1 MYKIMENHEYNWTF
15 SSVGGSVRVLI
26 KSGEDIEHLH
36 ELDRKMWT
44 VLSCPIQDLE
54 FDAATLK
61 YIDSNGDG
69 LIHVDEVIEASK
81 WICSLLKNT
90 DELLEG
96 KAEMPLD
103 SFNTDHPEGNTL
115 QKSAKQI
122 LRNLGLKKTGISI
135 EDTADNAKIFAETA
149 FNGDG
154 IITEFSSK
162 ELAELIKKIAEISG
176 GALDRSGVQGITA
189 EQIEAFYNACADY
202 AAWKKAEKAPHGE
215 ATEAAKAA
223 IEGVKAKVEDF
234 FMRCKL
240 ISFDPEAEAAV
251 DVDIDKI
258 KEISAQDLGVKTE
271 DIASYPLARPNAK
284 GILPLEEGINPAWQS
299 AMAQLKS
306 LLFPKE
312 KSINES
318 KWAEALASFEPYLAW
333 LGEKKGE
340 EVEGLGIE
348 EIEKIL
354 SQNKKAA
361 LLELVD
367 KDKAVEAEALS
378 IETVDKVLHLYKN
391 FYSFLNNYV
400 VFKDFYSSENKA
412 MFQAGQLYID
422 QRRCDLCIKVS
433 DMGKQGDMAGLSGM
447 YILYCACVSKTTGK
461 SFNIAA
467 VLTNGDIDG
476 LRIGKNAIF
485 YDRAGEVYDACVIK
499 IIDNSVSLRQAWWAP
514 YRKFGK
520 WMSERF
526 TKKMDEKNEKG
537 FATLT
542 EAAEKAPAAGAPAAA
557 APAQSFDI
565 AKFAGIFAA
574 IGMALGFLLDA
585 FVQIAKG
592 AAGLWPW
599 KLLIAIIAILLV
611 ISLPSVILTWF
622 KLRKRDLGPI
632 LNANGWAV
640 NASSYVNV
648 KFGAT
653 LTKLVKYPSLASI
666 DPEVAKK
673 ISGRRTLWTIILI
686 LLLAGGAFGTYKY
699 VQKKR
704 AAKAAEP
711 SAIQAAPAAAPA
723 DTNSSVFL
731 PEGN

>member
-1 MYKIMENHEYNWTF
+1 MEKHEYNWTF

-44 VLSCPIQDLE
+44 VLSCPVQDLE

-61 YIDSNGDG
+61 YIDANGDG
-69 LIHVDEVIEASK
+69 LIHVDEVIDASK

-90 DELLEG
+90 DELLAG
-96 KAEMPLD
+96 SAEMPLD
-103 SFNTDHPEGNTL
+103 SFNTDNPEGKTL

-122 LRNLGLKKTGISI
+122 LGNLGLKKNAISI
-135 EDTADNAKIFAETA
+135 EDTADNARIFAESA

-154 IITEFSSK
+154 VITEFSSK
-162 ELAELIKKIAEISG
+162 ELSGLIKKIVEISG
-176 GALDRSGVQGITA
+176 GAPDRSGVQGITA
-189 EQIEAFYNACADY
+189 EQIEAFYTALADY
-202 AAWKKAEKAPHGE
+202 AAWKKAEAAPYGD
-215 ATEAAKAA
+215 ATAKAKEA
-223 IEGVKAKVEDF
+223 IDAVKAKVEDF

-240 ISFDPEAEAAV
+240 INFNPDALDAV

-258 KEISAQDLGVKTE
+258 KEISAEDLGGKIE
-271 DIASYPLARPNAK
+271 DIASHPLARPNAE
-284 GILPLEEGINPAWQS
+284 GILPLDEGINPAWQS
-299 AMAQLKS
+299 AMAQLKQ
-306 LLFPKE
+306 LLFPKA

-318 KWAEALASFEPYLAW
+318 KWAEALASFEPYIAW
-333 LGEKKGE
+333 LGEKKGAEVEVLGLE
-340 EVEGLGIE
+340 EV
-348 EIEKIL
+348 EKIL
-354 SQNKKAA
+354 SQDKKSDLLA
-361 LLELVD
+361 LVE
-367 KDKAVEAEALS
+367 KDKALEAEALS

-391 FYSFLNNYV
+391 FFSFLNNYV
-400 VFKDFYSSENKA
+400 VFQDFYSSENPA

-447 YILYCACVSKTTGK
+447 YILYCACTSKTTGK

-476 LRIGKNAIF
+476 LRVGKNAIF
-485 YDRAGEVYDACVIK
+485 YDRAGEVYDATVIK
-499 IIDNSVSLRQAWWAP
+499 IIDNPVSLRQAWWAP

-526 TKKMDEKNEKG
+526 TKKMGEKNEKG
-537 FATLT
+537 FAVLT
-542 EAAEKAPAAGAPAAA
+542 DAAEKAPVAEAPAA
-557 APAQSFDI
+557 PASSFDI

-574 IGMALGFLLDA
+574 LGMAFSLLLQTL
-585 FVQIAKG
+585 VQIIEG
-592 AAGLWPW
+592 AA
-599 KLLIAIIAILLV
+599 KLSALQLLVAIVAILLV

-640 NASSYVNV
+640 NATSYVNV

-673 ISGRRTLWTIILI
+673 LSKRKTLWTIILV
-686 LLLAGGAFGTYKY
+686 LLLAGGVFGTYKLI
-699 VQKKR
+699 QKKR
-704 AAKAAEP
+704 AAKAAEQ
-711 SAIQAAPAAAPA
+711 SAVVTPVPAVNAA
-723 DTNSSVFL
+723 DTNATA
-731 PEGN
+731 PELSPEEN